1 MPDSEDITESTI
13 RDGLDRTLWFQAAWM
28 LGVGLVLIAIP
39 SRRFDTPSWQ
49 FIQQL
54 PWGDNG
60 VGTLYAVIGLLMG
73 AAVWRKHTHLIGVLL
88 LAGGLLNWM
97 FGTILAL
104 GALHGS
110 TGGMGFPMAMYPGA
124 HMLMTSAML
133 WWEPRRGR

>member
-1 MPDSEDITESTI
+1 MPDSGDLTESVI
-13 RDGLDRTLWFQAAWM
+13 RDGLNRTLWLQATWM
-28 LGVGLVLIAIP
+28 LGVGLILIVLP

-60 VGTLYAVIGLLMG
+60 VGALYATIGLLM
-73 AAVWRKHTHLIGVLL
+73 AVAMHRKRTHLLGVLL
-88 LAGGLLNWM
+88 LAGGLINWM

-104 GALHGS
+104 GALHGA